1 MHNVSFAFEL
11 MQDGGL
17 KKPKARPE
25 GMDVPRGFKLCIKSS
40 EQVYFSAIPFKVA
53 IVPQSGAVKGPL
65 EGFAKNSLSVPGVY
79 PARASCLE
87 QIH

>member
-1 MHNVSFAFEL
+1 MSFAFEL

-25 GMDVPRGFKLCIKSS
+25 GMDVPCGFKLCINHQSRCIS
-40 EQVYFSAIPFKVA
+40 RAILFQVA
-53 IVPQSGAVKGPL
+53 IVPQSGAVNGPL
-65 EGFAKNSLSVPGVY
+65 ESFPKDSLSVPGVY
-79 PARASCLE
+79 PAHASCLE